1 MNKTCSLLHLQ
12 DKHEEKDGDVLLLL
26 LLHLPSCLNSP
37 LINVSS
43 DALPACLLLFFQP
56 QNMKRDFCRFFRK
69 NVLRECNFQA
79 EFTSCLLFQWK
90 RDWLEKQSRPCQNSN
105 WIQFWP
111 NRTACLN
118 AEWYLVN
125 RDQNG
130 WIEIEI
136 WSERQR
142 KVCIGAIH

>member
-12 DKHEEKDGDVLLLL
+12 DKHEEKDEDVLL

-43 DALPACLLLFFQP
+43 DALPACLLFFQP
-56 QNMKRDFCRFFRK
+56 QNMKRDFCRFSRK

-79 EFTSCLLFQWK
+79 EFTSCPLFRWK

-111 NRTACLN
+111 NRIACLN
-118 AEWYLVN
+118 AEWYLVK
-125 RDQNG
+125 RDQNQLD
-130 WIEIEI
+130 WDRNLI
-136 WSERQR
+136 R
-142 KVCIGAIH
+142 KTKKSLHWRHPLKS